1 MLNKNFREHEEE
13 VWKKLSEEIGGRFNH
28 REEGEGRFDTVK
40 AKVGPWTVT
49 LDLHADASYAHEVMH
64 TRLRAPYVNSDGFR
78 FNIFKASLWDELSTV
93 LGGQDVEVGDA
104 AFDENFRIRASDED
118 KVKDLFE
125 KDRLR
130 ELLMQEPDAHLY
142 VRDSGVWWQ
151 EEFPDGV
158 DEIVLEVKGE
168 IADLGRLER
177 LYSIFAA
184 ALHSL
189 CRTGSAYETD
199 PAI

>member
-13 VWKKLSEEIGGRFNH
+13 VWKQLSEEIGGRFNH
-28 REEGEGRFDTVK
+28 REQGEGRFDTVK
-40 AKVGPWTVT
+40 AKVGPWTIT

-64 TRLRAPYVNSDGFR
+64 TRFRAPYVNPDGFR
-78 FNIFKASLWDELSTV
+78 FNICKASLWDEMSTV
-93 LGGQDVEVGDA
+93 FGGQDVEVGDA

-130 ELLMQEPDAHLY
+130 ELLMQEPDTHLY

-158 DEIVLEVKGE
+158 DEIILEVQGE

-177 LYSIFAA
+177 LYSIFVA
-184 ALHSL
+184 ALNSL
-189 CRTGSAYETD
+189 CRIGSAYEMD
-199 PAI
+199 PEV